1 MISNLNVLGFIGPI
15 EEMQLS
21 KDLKNVK
28 IFMIHEQLKKDAP
41 GKTCKGPE
49 EKACWKKDMKRLQW
63 LEFDEGV
70 TVETKVE

>member
-1 MISNLNVLGFIGPI
+1 
-15 EEMQLS
+15 
-21 KDLKNVK
+21 
-28 IFMIHEQLKKDAP
+28 MIHEQLKKDAP

-70 TVETKVE
+70 TVETKVEQNEGKARSLARQRFDLVNQKAATVF